1 MDLARVAGLRFGY
14 EEALGYCVDPDGVRD
29 KDGISAALL
38 VAELAA
44 ELKAGRV
51 ARWPSCWTT
60 SPSSTGC
67 TPPTSSRCG
76 WRTCP

>member
-1 MDLARVAGLRFGY
+1 MYGY

-44 ELKAGRV
+44 TLKADGRSF
-51 ARWPSCWTT
+51 ADELDAWPPSTAGTPRSSCR
-60 SPSSTGC
+60 SAST
-67 TPPTSSRCG
+67 TSSRS
-76 WRTCP
+76 RE